1 MEKKKRKRE
10 GKKNFRRKLRG
21 NTAYRGQCGMEN
33 FRARGDIIV
42 WNQGKAI
49 ENPEKEG
56 VVLGSFSNT
65 NSIKS
70 RLVLCKIE
78 KWPSFSTKFGRVNYF
93 LGKY

>member
-42 WNQGKAI
+42 
-49 ENPEKEG
+49 
-56 VVLGSFSNT
+56 
-65 NSIKS
+65 
-70 RLVLCKIE
+70 
-78 KWPSFSTKFGRVNYF
+78 
-93 LGKY
+93 